1 MILNNPLIRRYRY
14 SLLRPRQLWV
24 YVTIYATLIGLL
36 LFLNYA
42 AYKHPDVPYVPVDF
56 YGSVCYQLVI
66 LQVLLLC
73 VLGAY
78 NSGSVIRD
86 EVAGKS
92 YDFFRMLPVSAA
104 KKAVG
109 ILVGKNL
116 VVLLF
121 AAINFLLLFV
131 FSRLGKVNALVLQRT
146 VFALVSFAILA
157 NSVALLASINPTSH
171 RRKGGVATL
180 IVLSIFVV
188 PFLIRALAAAWRLS
202 EIGDMT
208 ATFYT
213 AELPA
218 VILAGLVALYF
229 SAWCIIGILRKFT
242 REDEPLFS
250 RAGAYL
256 FMAGY
261 EAVLLGLFYAHLM
274 AASVVASWMNYCY
287 WVLSLLP
294 VLAVP
299 VASLRSFEKYL
310 EHCGLLGA
318 RLLHDKGLMPRMFL
332 YSNPSLG
339 FGLFAVWAGCSMGTT
354 LLAGLEPWRHLYL
367 IFIVF
372 SFYLFLILLLELYVV
387 STTVSNKIGLLLGF
401 VALLDVTLP
410 MILDWVLDRQTL
422 YLYSPVGFLFGMFR
436 KPDAGLAVPCTVWGT
451 NFLLCVVPIVLIWT
465 RYLHILGTRRQM

>member
-1 MILNNPLIRRYRY
+1 VILNNPLIRRYRY

-24 YVTIYATLIGLL
+24 YFTIYTTLIGLL

-42 AYKHPDVPYVPVDF
+42 AYKNPGLPYIPVDF

-104 KKAVG
+104 KKAAG

-131 FSRLGKVNALVLQRT
+131 FSRLGQVNASRLQRT

-157 NSVALLASINPTSH
+157 NSVALLASINPTSQ

-188 PFLIRALAAAWRLS
+188 PFLIRALAAAWRFS
-202 EIGDMT
+202 ELGDVT

-213 AELPA
+213 AKLPA

-229 SAWCIIGILRKFT
+229 SVWSIIGILRKFT

-250 RAGAYL
+250 RTGAYL
-256 FMAGY
+256 FMVGY
-261 EAVLLGLFYAHLM
+261 EFVLLGLFYTHLTT
-274 AASVVASWMNYCY
+274 ASVITSWINYCY
-287 WVLSLLP
+287 WVISLLP
-294 VLAVP
+294 ALAVP
-299 VASLRSFEKYL
+299 VGSLRGFEKYL
-310 EHCGLLGA
+310 EHCGLIRA
-318 RLLHDKGLMPRMFL
+318 QSAEDRSMMRRMLL
-332 YSNPSLG
+332 YSNLSLDL
-339 FGLFAVWAGCSMGTT
+339 GLFAVWAACSMGTT
-354 LLAGLEPWRHLYL
+354 LIAGLEPWRHLYL
-367 IFIVF
+367 ILVVF

-387 STTVSNKIGLLLGF
+387 CSPISNKIGLLLGF
-401 VALLDVTLP
+401 VAVLYVTLP
-410 MILDWVLDRQTL
+410 IVLDWVLDSQAL
-422 YLYSPVGFLFGMFR
+422 YLYSPAGFLFGMFR
-436 KPDAGLAVPCTVWGT
+436 KANAGLAVPCAVWGI
-451 NFLLCVVPIVLIWT
+451 NFLMCVVPTILIW
-465 RYLHILGTRRQM
+465 RRQLHILKTRRAM